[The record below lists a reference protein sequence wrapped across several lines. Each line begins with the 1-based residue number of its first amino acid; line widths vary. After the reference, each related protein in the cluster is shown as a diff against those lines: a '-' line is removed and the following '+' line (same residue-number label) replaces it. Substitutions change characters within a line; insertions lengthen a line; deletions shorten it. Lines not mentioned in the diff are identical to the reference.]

1 MKNNISG
8 ESPAESDYQELGEI
22 FEKMPDMNPVCQI
35 ETKQL
40 QVKVHL
46 QIWRNCKRKRTF
58 SPPPDCI
65 DAVEGDFHLAE
76 SIQMVI
82 F

>member
-1 MKNNISG
+1 
-8 ESPAESDYQELGEI
+8 
-22 FEKMPDMNPVCQI
+22 MNPVCQI

-58 SPPPDCI
+58 PPPPDCI
-65 DAVEGDFHLAE
+65 LDAVEGDFHLAE
-76 SIQMVI
+76 SI
-82 F
+82 